1 MALKELR
8 KPMLQK
14 PAQVEKNVEKFISKG
29 GTLAEAED
37 IKVSDDGDHR
47 LTLRIPKWLM
57 DKVDEK
63 RKERVGKISRNL
75 WILEIIE
82 KEIDAF

>member
-8 KPMLQK
+8 RPVKKKPVQIEDK
-14 PAQVEKNVEKFISKG
+14 IKKFISKG
-29 GTLAEAED
+29 GTLASD
-37 IKVSDDGDHR
+37 IDDKEGGDHR

-57 DKVDEK
+57 DRVDIK

-82 KEIDAF
+82 RAAKE